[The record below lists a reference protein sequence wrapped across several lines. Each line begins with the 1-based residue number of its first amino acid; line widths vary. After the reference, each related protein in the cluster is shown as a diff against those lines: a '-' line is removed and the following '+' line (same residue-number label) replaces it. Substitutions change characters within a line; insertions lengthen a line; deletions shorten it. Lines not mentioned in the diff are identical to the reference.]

1 MFMSN
6 YNQNDGENLVRKN
19 IFIAREQN
27 ELLREL
33 AFYQRTT
40 ESEII
45 RQALKEYLTKE
56 NAIKVITE
64 KIIKEI

>member
-1 MFMSN
+1 MSN

>member
-1 MFMSN
+1 MSN

-27 ELLREL
+27 ELLRGL

-56 NAIKVITE
+56 NVTKVITE